1 MNFVLDKWF
10 IFIVKILKISYFFE
24 LLLLL
29 KYVFDLIRMY
39 VREKE

>member
-24 LLLLL
+24 LLLL
-29 KYVFDLIRMY
+29 KYEFDLIRMY